1 MKNEEDNE
9 NWFKVLPWWQKILVL
24 LVGFVISALFF
35 LGPDVFGQIN
45 ENKSQGPP
53 EPILHVSVVSHF
65 DQPWAM
71 GIDDLN
77 AFRTLTKNHPKMRWT
92 HLYNPVAYTQLTP
105 HYKKMESFVKKCRD
119 DHGAE
124 IGVHLHMYESLLKK
138 AGVKFRNSPSM
149 NAKSADTSQ
158 DDTGYSVPMTIY
170 SRNEI
175 DKILNFTLNKFKER
189 NLGRPRSFCAGFYAA
204 SIELQKA
211 IATNGYYI
219 SAAAFPPS
227 NKFGAQY
234 APSWHELSGW
244 NKTVTVRSRPYKIS
258 EETILPI
265 GTAPYIKAKDGKP
278 LIEFP
283 QTCKIDWMVSV
294 EHMKTIFREH
304 LKFCKQGQMSAVCLA
319 IHENNAAQ
327 HLEKYDTVLN
337 YIDEQILSNAEKGI
351 RIEYSTLSAIR
362 DNFFE
367 SKANP
372 EP

>member
-1 MKNEEDNE
+1 MC
-9 NWFKVLPWWQKILVL
+9 I
-24 LVGFVISALFF
+24 
-35 LGPDVFGQIN
+35 
-45 ENKSQGPP
+45 
-53 EPILHVSVVSHF
+53 
-65 DQPWAM
+65 
-71 GIDDLN
+71 
-77 AFRTLTKNHPKMRWT
+77 
-92 HLYNPVAYTQLTP
+92 
-105 HYKKMESFVKKCRD
+105 RD
-119 DHGAE
+119 
-124 IGVHLHMYESLLKK
+124 S
-138 AGVKFRNSPSM
+138 
-149 NAKSADTSQ
+149 
-158 DDTGYSVPMTIY
+158 
-170 SRNEI
+170 
-175 DKILNFTLNKFKER
+175 
-189 NLGRPRSFCAGFYAA
+189 
-204 SIELQKA
+204 
-211 IATNGYYI
+211 YI

-372 EP
+372 AP

>member
-1 MKNEEDNE
+1 MKSTIPIFS
-9 NWFKVLPWWQKILVL
+9 FKLCSALCVL
-24 LVGFVISALFF
+24 LIDA
-35 LGPDVFGQIN
+35 FGQIN
-45 ENKSQGPP
+45 ENKSHAKQ

-77 AFRTLTKNHPKMRWT
+77 ALRTLTKNHPMMQWT

-105 HYKKMESFVKKCRD
+105 HFKKMESFVKECRD

-124 IGVHLHMYESLLKK
+124 IGVHLHMYESLLKR

-149 NAKSADTSQ
+149 NAKSVDTSH

-170 SRNEI
+170 SRKEI
-175 DKILNFTLNKFKER
+175 DKILNFTLKTFKEK
-189 NLGRPRSFCAGFYAA
+189 NLGRPRSFCAGFYAT

-211 IATNGYYI
+211 ITANGYYV
-219 SAAAFPPS
+219 SAAAFPPG
-227 NKFGAQY
+227 NEFGAQY
-234 APSWHELSGW
+234 APTWHELAGW
-244 NKTVTVRSRPYKIS
+244 NKTVTVRSRPYKVS
-258 EETILPI
+258 EKSILPI
-265 GTAPYIKAKDGKP
+265 GTAPYIKAKDGNP

-283 QTCKIDWMVSV
+283 QTCKIDWMVSS

-327 HLEKYDTVLN
+327 HLEKYDHVLN
-337 YIDEQILSNAEKGI
+337 FIDEQILSNAKKGI
-351 RIEYSTLSAIR
+351 SIRYSTLSVIR
-362 DNFFE
+362 KSFLE
-367 SKANP
+367 KK
-372 EP
+372 